1 MAFTFIDTHT
11 HLYTEEFDTD
21 RDEVV
26 ARAVAAG
33 ARHLLLP
40 NIDANSVGPML
51 ALCDAYP
58 DLCRPMM
65 GLHPTELPPDPA
77 PLLEQMERML
87 SLPGHPFVAVGEV
100 GVDLYW
106 DASRKTEQ
114 MDVFRRQVE
123 WSLRFDL
130 PLVIHT
136 RSAHSELLEVLT
148 PFKADLK
155 RGIFHCFGGSADEA
169 AELLAFEGFAL
180 GIGGVVTFKKSTLPA
195 VLETTVPLDRIV
207 LETDAPYLAPTPY
220 RGQRNEPAHLPLIIH
235 RRAEIYQTT
244 PDHIAQVT
252 TQTAERI
259 FQR

>member
-1 MAFTFIDTHT
+1 MSLTFIDTHT

-77 PLLEQMERML
+77 PLLEQM
-87 SLPGHPFVAVGEV
+87 
-100 GVDLYW
+100 
-106 DASRKTEQ
+106 
-114 MDVFRRQVE
+114 DVFRRQVE

-155 RGIFHCFGGSADEA
+155 RGIFHCFGGNAKEA
-169 AELLAFEGFAL
+169 SELLSFEGFAL

-220 RGQRNEPAHLPLIIH
+220 RGQRNEPAHLPLVIH
-235 RRAEIYQTT
+235 RLAEIYQTT
-244 PDHIAQVT
+244 PEHIAQVT